1 MKNSNPLRRGILRP
15 KQVRG
20 ANSAVVLQL
29 LRRFDRI
36 SRADLARRSG
46 LSEGTVSRI
55 IADLREQ
62 RLVSEV
68 GAENSTGGR
77 PATRLQLSDA
87 PRAIGVEIQNWETR
101 FAVASTRG
109 TLIESAAVRTPA
121 TPAQTVEMIGEQV
134 KAYCQ
139 AHGRGSV
146 HGVGVTARGIVNSR
160 TGVVELGN
168 DPGWVNVPLRSMLE
182 TATRLPVYLEH
193 DVRAAAAA
201 EYNYSNAGELAPH
214 CLLYVRVDEG
224 VGVGLIL
231 NGELYAG
238 PSMAAGEF
246 GQMVIADDGSNARHD
261 RPGCLEKLVS
271 NMAVCDRFAAAQGR
285 STTASTSDSAAKVR
299 RICQRAADGDEAALR
314 VIRTTARY
322 LAIGIMNVAWG
333 LDPEI
338 IVLNATLNTV
348 WPILLEAV
356 EAQFPGASEW
366 PTFRRLRVQ
375 QSALGEQGTLI
386 GAATLAFA
394 PLFQLDRAV

>member
-1 MKNSNPLRRGILRP
+1 LKIPNPHRRGILRP

-55 IADLREQ
+55 VAGLREQ
-62 RLVSEV
+62 NLVSEV

-109 TLIESAAVRTPA
+109 ALMETAAQRTPA
-121 TPAQTVEMIGEQV
+121 TPKQTVEMISAQV
-134 KAYCQ
+134 AAYCQ
-139 AHGRGSV
+139 THGRAAV

-160 TGVVELGN
+160 DGVVQLGN
-168 DPGWVNVPLRSMLE
+168 APGWVDVPLRAMLE
-182 TATRLPVYLEH
+182 AATGLPVTVEH
-193 DVRAAAAA
+193 DVRAAASA
-201 EYNYSNAGELAPH
+201 EYNYTNAGELAPH
-214 CLLYVRVDEG
+214 SLLYFRVDEG

-231 NGELYAG
+231 NGEVYTG

-246 GQMVIADDGSNARHD
+246 GQMVIADDGSNSRHD

-271 NMAVCDRFAAAQGR
+271 NVAVCDAYAETQGR
-285 STTASTSDSAAKVR
+285 SNSASATDSAAKVR
-299 RICQRAADGDEAALR
+299 RICQRATDGDEAAIEVVR
-314 VIRTTARY
+314 RAARY
-322 LAIGIMNVAWG
+322 LAIGIVNVAWG
-333 LDPEI
+333 LDPEV

-348 WPILLEAV
+348 WPILLEAI
-356 EAQFPGASEW
+356 EAQFPDTAEW
-366 PTFRRLRVQ
+366 PAFRRLRVQ
-375 QSALGEQGTLI
+375 PSGLGEQGTLV

-394 PLFQLDRAV
+394 PLFQLDRAG